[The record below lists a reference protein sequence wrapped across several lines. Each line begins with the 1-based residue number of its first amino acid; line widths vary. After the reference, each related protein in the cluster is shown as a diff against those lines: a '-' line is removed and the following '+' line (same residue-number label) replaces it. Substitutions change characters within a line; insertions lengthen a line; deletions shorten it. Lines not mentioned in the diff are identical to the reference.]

1 MLIIVS
7 LLFLL
12 IVYINIEIPKL
23 LFFIYILLALK
34 MLVDVSNYLL
44 FLVYSSFK
52 DQIFKLL
59 LKAGDILR
67 LLNEFIII
75 VNLVIKQLN
84 LVKIVCE
91 GLAQFLILNYF
102 L

>member
-34 MLVDVSNYLL
+34 MLVNVSYDLL
-44 FLVYSSFK
+44 FLVNSGFK
-52 DQIFKLL
+52 DQVFKLL

-67 LLNEFIII
+67 LLNEFVIII
-75 VNLVIKQLN
+75 NLVIKQLN

-91 GLAQFLILNYF
+91 GF
-102 L
+102 

>member
-34 MLVDVSNYLL
+34 MLVNVSYDLL
-44 FLVYSSFK
+44 FLVYSGFNPG
-52 DQIFKLL
+52 F
-59 LKAGDILR
+59 
-67 LLNEFIII
+67 
-75 VNLVIKQLN
+75 
-84 LVKIVCE
+84 
-91 GLAQFLILNYF
+91 
-102 L
+102 